1 MLGRNSA
8 YHQQGFSLIEM
19 MLAITLGLGALL
31 SLASVVGYGVGVNG
45 KLLASNRL
53 AEELNAVTSLMYRDV
68 IRGGY
73 NGDTVAMVTDP
84 AASPSVFANSIT
96 VSAFPGEA
104 ANSCIL
110 YAYDSNDN
118 GVLDVVGSNEN
129 YGFRLRDD
137 ALEMRVGGA
146 ACDAG
151 GWHDL
156 SDLAVVR
163 VTALVFTLNQST
175 VNNVT
180 RTMVDIN
187 LTGELSNNADFSRVY
202 NYNLMVRN
210 YD

>member
-1 MLGRNSA
+1 MLGHNSP
-8 YHQQGFSLIEM
+8 YHQQGLSLIEM

-53 AEELNAVTSLMYRDV
+53 AEELNAVASLMYRDV
-68 IRGGY
+68 IRAGY
-73 NGDTVAMVTDP
+73 NGDTVDMVTDP

-96 VSAFPGEA
+96 VSEFPGEA

-110 YAYDSNDN
+110 YAYDRNDN

-151 GWHDL
+151 GWQDL
-156 SDLAVVR
+156 SDLTVVR

-180 RTMVDIN
+180 STMVDIN
-187 LTGELSNNADFSRVY
+187 LTGELSDNGDFSRVN